1 MPPKGKAAQK
11 PKAGSSAAATK
22 SPAATPAAPLSTK
35 STKATP
41 DQQQPQSSTV
51 AEKSKHNFTLCHPFE
66 DLTGKNSLSALPTQA
81 DQLVWFASRL
91 VTRLPV
97 RSIGAKGQKDLWKT
111 VNDHSLPP
119 RGFNIRKHQKRQ
131 QQHKTADSRGRD
143 IGEYSTKEWE
153 LRQEKRVT
161 LSCLQLQSQRFRE
174 LRDRQKRGFVDSQ
187 TGDTVLVTDS
197 EYLEEKQRRREMD
210 RLKKELYG
218 TQGMGRQGKLAL
230 DPEWDDVVPIVVEDP
245 ENALAAIAYSPDYAE
260 AMSYLRAVMNSKE
273 YSPRCLKLT
282 EYIINLNPAHYT
294 VWLFRAANI
303 FALKLPIL
311 DEITWLNQIALEN
324 LKNYQIWHHRHLLVE
339 NYYPSISS
347 DPAALSAFAA
357 SEREFL
363 TQILAEDTKN
373 YHVWSYRSWLVGKL
387 GTWFNPEELKST
399 EDLIDQDVRN
409 NSAWSHRF
417 YLVFSDPENCTP
429 GDKYAATE
437 ADPKVPGQIVDREVG
452 YAEGKIR
459 LAPQNQSGWNY
470 LRGVLVKGG
479 RELKSVQSFAEEFVM
494 GLGEEGEGG
503 EGEGTGEEV
512 KSSHALD
519 LLAEIYKEQGE
530 KQKAD
535 LCLRRLVEK
544 WDRIRGGYWQWRRDG
559 LGLGE
564 VAA

>member
-11 PKAGSSAAATK
+11 PKAGSSATK
-22 SPAATPAAPLSTK
+22 PSPATTPAAPSTTAAK
-35 STKATP
+35 PAIP
-41 DQQQPQSSTV
+41 DQQLSQSSTV
-51 AEKSKHNFTLCHPFE
+51 SEHSRHNFTLCHPFE
-66 DLTGKNSLSALPTQA
+66 DLTGKKSLSTLPTQA
-81 DQLVWFASRL
+81 DQLVWLASRL

-97 RSIGAKGQKDLWKT
+97 RFLGAKGQKELWKT

-119 RGFNIRKHQKRQ
+119 RGFNLRKYKTRQ
-131 QQHKTADSRGRD
+131 QYKAVDSRGRD

-153 LRQEKRVT
+153 VRQEKRVT

-174 LRDRQKRGFVDSQ
+174 LRDRQKRRFVDSQ
-187 TGDTVLVTDS
+187 TGDRVLVTDS
-197 EYLEEKQRRREMD
+197 EYVEEKQRRREME
-210 RLKKELYG
+210 RLNRELYG
-218 TQGMGRQGKLAL
+218 TQGMARQGKLAL
-230 DPEWDDVVPIVVEDP
+230 DPEWDDVVPIVMEDP
-245 ENALAAIAYSPDYAE
+245 ENALAAIAYAPDYAE
-260 AMSYLRAVMNSKE
+260 AMSYLRAVMSTKE
-273 YSPRCLKLT
+273 YSPRSLKLT

-303 FALKLPIL
+303 FALKLPIP

-339 NYYPSISS
+339 NYHPSIAS
-347 DPAALSAFAA
+347 DPAALASFAS

-387 GTWFNPEELKST
+387 GTWANPEELKST

-429 GDKYAATE
+429 GEKYAATE
-437 ADPKVPGQIVDREVG
+437 ADPKVPGEIVDREVR
-452 YAEGKIR
+452 YAEEKIR

-479 RELKSVQSFAEEFVM
+479 RGLSSVREFAEEFVK
-494 GLGEEGEGG
+494 GLGEGE
-503 EGEGTGEEV
+503 EGEEV

-519 LLAEIYKEQGE
+519 LLAEIYKEVGE
-530 KQKAD
+530 KERSD
-535 LCLRRLVEK
+535 LCLRRLMEK
-544 WDRIRGGYWQWRRDG
+544 WDRIRGGYWQWRREG

>member
-11 PKAGSSAAATK
+11 PKAGSSAATK
-22 SPAATPAAPLSTK
+22 SQAVAPAAPSTN
-35 STKATP
+35 STTAKVTL
-41 DQQQPQSSTV
+41 DHQLQSSTV
-51 AEKSKHNFTLCHPFE
+51 AEQSRNNFTLCHPFE
-66 DLTGKNSLSALPTQA
+66 DLTGKKSLSALPTQA
-81 DQLVWFASRL
+81 DQLVWLASRL
-91 VTRLPV
+91 VTRPLV
-97 RSIGAKGQKDLWKT
+97 RFLGAKGQKELWKK
-111 VNDHSLPP
+111 VNDNSLPP
-119 RGFNIRKHQKRQ
+119 RGFNLRKYKKR
-131 QQHKTADSRGRD
+131 QQHKTTDSRGRD
-143 IGEYSTKEWE
+143 IGEYSTEEWE
-153 LRQEKRVT
+153 VRQEKRVT

-174 LRDRQKRGFVDSQ
+174 LRDRQKRGFIDSQ
-187 TGDTVLVTDS
+187 TGDQVLVTDS
-197 EYLEEKQRRREMD
+197 EYLEEKQRRREME
-210 RLKKELYG
+210 RLNRELYG
-218 TQGMGRQGKLAL
+218 TQGMARQGKLAL
-230 DPEWDDVVPIVVEDP
+230 DPEWDDVVPIVMEDP

-260 AMSYLRAVMNSKE
+260 AMSYLRAVMHSKE

-282 EYIINLNPAHYT
+282 EYIIHLNPAHYT

-347 DPAALSAFAA
+347 DEAALSAFAN
-357 SEREFL
+357 SERDFL

-387 GTWFNPEELKST
+387 GTWSNPEELKST

-429 GDKYAATE
+429 GNRYAATE
-437 ADPKVPGQIVDREVG
+437 ADPKVPGWIVDREVK
-452 YAEGKIR
+452 YAEEKIR

-479 RELKSVQSFAEEFVM
+479 RELNSVRGFAEEFVK
-494 GLGEEGEGG
+494 GLGGGEEGE
-503 EGEGTGEEV
+503 EV
-512 KSSHALD
+512 RSSHALD
-519 LLAEIYKEQGE
+519 LLAEIYKETGE
-530 KQKAD
+530 REKAD
-535 LCLRRLVEK
+535 LCLRRLMEK
-544 WDRIRGGYWQWRRDG
+544 WDRIRGGYWQWRREG